1 MALITPVMFWL
12 LLLLLIPLLLLLK
25 KKQNVDKTP
34 QNKQKH
40 LPPSPPRLPLIG
52 NLHQLGSP
60 PHRSLLQLSK
70 KYGPVMLLHLGR
82 VPAVV
87 ISSAEAAKDVLKTN
101 DLHCCS
107 RPTYAGSRRLTY
119 NYLDVAFS
127 PYSDYWREIRK
138 ICVVELFSV
147 KRVQSYRS
155 IREEEV
161 AKMVKS
167 ISDHSS
173 SSVAPVDVSEM
184 LFALVASIVFRVGFG
199 TSLQSS
205 NYKSGKAIHKLLH
218 DIETMLG
225 GMSGAEY
232 FPAWIGWIIDRV
244 TGVQKKFDRITR
256 ELDAFFQQLVDDHLT
271 AGRKQEEHEDIIDA
285 LLRTL
290 KEQTGLVGAAQ
301 LGHASVKAVLLNLL
315 LGGIDTG
322 AITMWWAMAELI
334 KNPRVMKKA
343 QQEVRNCIGNKGLV
357 SESDMEQ
364 LEYLKMIIK
373 ETLRLHPPA
382 PMILPREAMSHFK
395 IRGYD
400 VDPRTLILVNEGA
413 IARDPKIWNDPEK
426 FFPERFDGSSVDF
439 KGQHYEYLPFGA
451 GRRMCPGIYM
461 ATTTL
466 EFGLANLVYWFDWK
480 LPNGM
485 KAEDLDMEES
495 TDASLTVAMK
505 NPLLLVPEKFYH
517 N

>member
-1 MALITPVMFWL
+1 MATMTPQIFWP

-25 KKQNVDKTP
+25 KKQHVNKTP

-40 LPPSPPRLPLIG
+40 LPPSPPKLPLIG
-52 NLHQLGSP
+52 NLHQLGSA
-60 PHRSLLQLSK
+60 PHRSLLQLSQ

-82 VPAVV
+82 IPTVV
-87 ISSAEAAKDVLKTN
+87 VSSAEAAKDVFKTN

-138 ICVVELFSV
+138 ICVVEFFSV

-184 LFALVASIVFRVGFG
+184 LFALVASILFRVGFG

-205 NYKSGKAIHKLLH
+205 NYKSGKAIHKIIH

-232 FPAWIGWIIDRV
+232 FPAWIGWITDRV
-244 TGVQKKFDRITR
+244 TGVQKKFDRITS
-256 ELDAFFQQLVDDHLT
+256 ELDVFFQQLVDDHLT
-271 AGRKQEEHEDIIDA
+271 PGRKQEHEDIIDV

-301 LGHASVKAVLLNLL
+301 LGHASVKAVLMNLF

-322 AITMWWAMAELI
+322 AITMWWAMAEI
-334 KNPRVMKKA
+334 VKNPRVMKKA

-357 SESDMEQ
+357 SESDTEQ
-364 LEYLKMIIK
+364 LEYLKKIIK

-395 IRGYD
+395 IQGYD
-400 VDPRTLILVNEGA
+400 VDPKTLILVNEGA
-413 IARDPKIWNDPEK
+413 IARDPKIWNDPEE

-466 EFGLANLVYWFDWK
+466 QFGLANLLYWFDWK

-485 KAEDLDMEES
+485 KVEDLDMEES
-495 TDASLTVAMK
+495 ADASLTVPMK
-505 NPLLLVPEKFYH
+505 NHLLLVPQKFYQ